1 MSKLKDLGQPEE
13 FWDYFEQI
21 SKIPRCSRYEERIR
35 NFIKEEGEKFGFK
48 TKVDKIG
55 NLVISIPAK
64 STEKAKLMLQCHM
77 DMVCEK
83 NDDVIHDFLKD
94 TLKLKVIE
102 IENEKWL
109 TAEGTTLG
117 ADNGA
122 GICFILS
129 IMKKIND
136 GSLNFDSLGLE
147 LIFTVLEEYN
157 LGGAEGIDRSLIDGN
172 MLINL
177 DSGGDG
183 MITNGCAGGIGFIA
197 DINTK
202 PVSVDTFKESLIQLK
217 LTLGGLIGG
226 HSGGDI
232 NRGRGNANKL
242 LCHILWKIHK
252 DYSIHISSINGGN
265 AANAITREAN
275 TTLYV
280 KEEEFTEIKSLAN
293 NLFTELKKNYD
304 GIEKD
309 MQLSIERIESKIN
322 ATVFSEEIQKKLL
335 DLLYII
341 PCGPLSIHPKI
352 RAFAFAST
360 NIGIIR
366 TEKDYIRIRMLHR
379 SFSEYYNKKTCEE
392 IITLLKM
399 SGLEMTRTISGSY
412 PPWEPNY
419 NSNLLKFAKESY
431 SELYN
436 KEPRVILV
444 QGGLE
449 CTLLINLNPEMEA
462 IAIGPTI
469 RDMHSPNERLY
480 VKSVEKTWNF
490 LINILKK
497 LD

>member
-21 SKIPRCSRYEERIR
+21 SKIPRCSRNEERIR
-35 NFIKEEGEKFGFK
+35 NFIKEEGEKFGYK
-48 TKVDKIG
+48 TQVDKVG
-55 NLVISIPAK
+55 NLAINIPAK
-64 STEKAKLMLQCHM
+64 STQKEKLILQCHM

-83 NDDVIHDFLKD
+83 NDDVEHDFLKD
-94 TLKLKVIE
+94 PLKLKIME
-102 IENEKWL
+102 IDNEKWL

-117 ADNGA
+117 ADNGV

-136 GSLNFDSLGLE
+136 GSLNFDVLGLE

-157 LGGAEGIDRSLIDGN
+157 LGGAEGIDRSLVDGN

-197 DINTK
+197 DIKTK
-202 PVSVDTFKESLIQLK
+202 PVSVDKFKENLIPLN
-217 LTLGGLIGG
+217 LTLSGLIGG

-252 DYSIHISSINGGN
+252 NYSIHISSINGGN

-280 KEEEFTEIKSLAN
+280 KEENFSEIKSLTT

-304 GIEKD
+304 GIEED

-399 SGLEMTRTISGSY
+399 SGLEMTRTIPGIY
-412 PPWEPNY
+412 PPWEPNF
-419 NSNLLKFAKESY
+419 NSNLLKLAKESY
-431 SELYN
+431 SEMSN
-436 KEPRVILV
+436 KEPLVILV

-469 RDMHSPNERLY
+469 RDMHSPNERLH

>member
-21 SKIPRCSRYEERIR
+21 SKIPRCSRNEERIR
-35 NFIKEEGEKFGFK
+35 NFIKEEGEKFGYK
-48 TKVDKIG
+48 TQVDKVG
-55 NLVISIPAK
+55 NLAINIPAK
-64 STEKAKLMLQCHM
+64 STQKEKLILQCHM

-83 NDDVIHDFLKD
+83 NDDVEHDFLKD
-94 TLKLKVIE
+94 PLKLKIME
-102 IENEKWL
+102 IDNEKWL

-117 ADNGA
+117 ADNGV

-136 GSLNFDSLGLE
+136 GSLNFDVLGLE

-157 LGGAEGIDRSLIDGN
+157 LGGAEGIDRSLVDGN

-183 MITNGCAGGIGFIA
+183 MITNGCTGGIGFIA
-197 DINTK
+197 DIKTK
-202 PVSVDTFKESLIQLK
+202 PVSVDKFKENLIPIN

-252 DYSIHISSINGGN
+252 NYSIHISSINGGN
-265 AANAITREAN
+265 AANAITRKAN

-280 KEEEFTEIKSLAN
+280 KEENFSEIKSLTT

-304 GIEKD
+304 GIEED

-399 SGLEMTRTISGSY
+399 SGLEMTRTIPGIY
-412 PPWEPNY
+412 PPWEPNF
-419 NSNLLKFAKESY
+419 NSNLLKLAKESY
-431 SELYN
+431 SEMSN
-436 KEPRVILV
+436 KEPLVILV

-469 RDMHSPNERLY
+469 RDMHSPNERLN

>member
-94 TLKLKVIE
+94 PLKLKVIE

-157 LGGAEGIDRSLIDGN
+157 LGGAEGIDRSLVDGN

-232 NRGRGNANKL
+232 NRGRGNATKL

-399 SGLEMTRTISGSY
+399 SGLEMTRTIPGSY
-412 PPWEPNY
+412 PPWEPNF

-436 KEPRVILV
+436 KEPLVILV

>member
-1 MSKLKDLGQPEE
+1 MSKLKEIGQPEE

-21 SKIPRCSRYEERIR
+21 SKIPRCSRYEKRIR
-35 NFIKEEGEKFGFK
+35 NFIKGEGEKFGFK
-48 TKVDKIG
+48 TKVDNMG
-55 NLVISIPAK
+55 NLAISIPAK
-64 STEKAKLMLQCHM
+64 STEKEKLILQCHM

-83 NDDVIHDFLKD
+83 NDDVVHDFSKD
-94 TLKLKVIE
+94 PLKLKVME
-102 IENEKWL
+102 IDNEKWL

-117 ADNGA
+117 ADNGN
-122 GICFILS
+122 GICLILAL
-129 IMKKIND
+129 MKKINN
-136 GSLNFDSLGLE
+136 GSLNFDSLSLK
-147 LIFTVLEEYN
+147 LLFTVLEEYN
-157 LGGAEGIDRSLIDGN
+157 LGGAKGIDRSLVDGN

-197 DINTK
+197 DIKIK
-202 PVSVDTFKESLIQLK
+202 PVSVEKLKDKSIHLK
-217 LTLGGLIGG
+217 LILSGLIGG

-242 LCHILWKIHK
+242 LCHILWKINKKH
-252 DYSIHISSINGGN
+252 SIHISSINGGN

-280 KEEEFTEIKSLAN
+280 KEEDIPEIKSLAN
-293 NLFTELKKNYD
+293 NLFTDLKKNYD

-309 MQLSIERIESKIN
+309 MQLSIERLESKVN
-322 ATVFSEEIQKKLL
+322 ATIFSEEIQTKLL

-341 PCGPLSIHPKI
+341 PCGPLSLHPKI

-379 SFSEYYNKKTCEE
+379 SFSKYYNKKTCEE
-392 IITLLKM
+392 IVSLLKM
-399 SGLEMTRTISGSY
+399 SGLEMTRTIPGNY
-412 PPWEPNY
+412 PPWEPNF
-419 NSNLLKFAKESY
+419 NSNLLKLAKESY
-431 SELYN
+431 SELFN
-436 KEPRVILV
+436 KEPLVIMV

-469 RDMHSPNERLY
+469 IDMHSPNERLH
-480 VKSVEKTWNF
+480 VKSVEKTWKF

>member
-1 MSKLKDLGQPEE
+1 MSKLKDIGQPEE

-21 SKIPRCSRYEERIR
+21 SKIPRCSRNEERIR
-35 NFIKEEGEKFGFK
+35 NFIKEEGEKFGYK
-48 TKVDKIG
+48 TQVDKVG
-55 NLVISIPAK
+55 NLAISIPAK
-64 STEKAKLMLQCHM
+64 STQKEKLILQCHM

-83 NDDVIHDFLKD
+83 NDDVKHDFSKD
-94 TLKLKVIE
+94 PLKLKIME
-102 IENEKWL
+102 IDNEKWL

-117 ADNGA
+117 ADNGV

-157 LGGAEGIDRSLIDGN
+157 LGGAEGIDRSLVDGN

-197 DINTK
+197 DIKTK
-202 PVSVDTFKESLIQLK
+202 SVSVDKFKENLIPLN
-217 LTLGGLIGG
+217 LTLDGLIGG

-252 DYSIHISSINGGN
+252 NYSIHISSINGGN

-280 KEEEFTEIKSLAN
+280 KEENFSEIKSLAN

-304 GIEKD
+304 GIEED
-309 MQLSIERIESKIN
+309 MQLSIEIIESKIN

-379 SFSEYYNKKTCEE
+379 SFSEYYNQKTCEE

-399 SGLEMTRTISGSY
+399 SGLEMTRTIPGIY
-412 PPWEPNY
+412 PPWEPNF
-419 NSNLLKFAKESY
+419 NSNLLKLAKESY
-431 SELYN
+431 SEMSN
-436 KEPRVILV
+436 KEPLVILV

-469 RDMHSPNERLY
+469 RDMHSPNERLN

>member
-21 SKIPRCSRYEERIR
+21 SKIPRCSRNEERIR
-35 NFIKEEGEKFGFK
+35 NFIKEEGEKFGYK
-48 TKVDKIG
+48 TQVDKVG
-55 NLVISIPAK
+55 NLAISIPAK
-64 STEKAKLMLQCHM
+64 STQKEKLILQCHM

-83 NDDVIHDFLKD
+83 NDDVEHDFLKD
-94 TLKLKVIE
+94 PLKLKIME
-102 IENEKWL
+102 IDNEKWL

-117 ADNGA
+117 ADNGV

-136 GSLNFDSLGLE
+136 GSLNFDVLGLE

-157 LGGAEGIDRSLIDGN
+157 LGGAEGIDRSLVDGN

-197 DINTK
+197 DIKTK
-202 PVSVDTFKESLIQLK
+202 PVSVDKFKENLIPLN
-217 LTLGGLIGG
+217 LTMGGLIGG

-252 DYSIHISSINGGN
+252 NYSIHISSINGGN

-280 KEEEFTEIKSLAN
+280 KEENFSEIKSLTT

-304 GIEKD
+304 GIEED

-399 SGLEMTRTISGSY
+399 SGLEMTRTIPGIY
-412 PPWEPNY
+412 PPWEPNF
-419 NSNLLKFAKESY
+419 NSNLLKLAKESY
-431 SELYN
+431 SEMSN
-436 KEPRVILV
+436 KEPLVILV

-469 RDMHSPNERLY
+469 RDMHSPNERLH

>member
-1 MSKLKDLGQPEE
+1 MSKQKDLGQPEE

-35 NFIKEEGEKFGFK
+35 NFIKEEGEKYGYK
-48 TKVDKIG
+48 TQVDKVG
-55 NLVISIPAK
+55 NLAISIPAK
-64 STEKAKLMLQCHM
+64 STQKEKLILQCHM

-83 NDDVIHDFLKD
+83 NEDIVHDFSKD
-94 TLKLKVIE
+94 PLKLKIME
-102 IENEKWL
+102 IDNEKWL

-117 ADNGA
+117 ADNGT

-147 LIFTVLEEYN
+147 LLFTVLEEYN
-157 LGGAEGIDRSLIDGN
+157 LGGASGIDRSLVDGN
-172 MLINL
+172 LLINL

-183 MITNGCAGGIGFIA
+183 MITNGCAGGVGFIA
-197 DINTK
+197 DIKTK
-202 PVSVDTFKESLIQLK
+202 PVFVDTFEENLIPLK

-242 LCHILWKIHK
+242 LCHILWKINK
-252 DYSIHISSINGGN
+252 NYSIHISSINGGN
-265 AANAITREAN
+265 AANAITREAD
-275 TTLYV
+275 TIFYL
-280 KEEEFTEIKSLAN
+280 KEEDFSDIKSLTN
-293 NLFTELKKNYD
+293 NFFTELKMNYE
-304 GIEKD
+304 GIEKN
-309 MQLSIERIESKIN
+309 MQLSIERLESKVN
-322 ATVFSEEIQKKLL
+322 ATIFSEEIQKKLL

-360 NIGIIR
+360 NIGIIK

-379 SFSEYYNKKTCEE
+379 SFNKYYNNKTCEE
-392 IITLLKM
+392 VITLLKM
-399 SGLEMTRTISGSY
+399 SGLEMTRTIPGSY
-412 PPWEPNY
+412 PPWEPNF
-419 NSNLLKFAKESY
+419 NSNLLKLAKESY
-431 SELYN
+431 SEMYN
-436 KEPRVILV
+436 KEPMVILV

-469 RDMHSPNERLY
+469 RDMHSPNERLH

>member
-21 SKIPRCSRYEERIR
+21 SKIPRCSRNEERIR
-35 NFIKEEGEKFGFK
+35 NFIKEEGEKFGYK
-48 TKVDKIG
+48 TQVDKVG
-55 NLVISIPAK
+55 NLAINIPAK
-64 STEKAKLMLQCHM
+64 STQKEKLILQCHM

-83 NDDVIHDFLKD
+83 NDDVEHDFLKD
-94 TLKLKVIE
+94 PLKLKIME
-102 IENEKWL
+102 IDNEKWL
-109 TAEGTTLG
+109 TAESTTLG
-117 ADNGA
+117 ADNGV

-136 GSLNFDSLGLE
+136 GSLNFDVLGLE

-157 LGGAEGIDRSLIDGN
+157 LGGAEGIDRSLVDGN

-197 DINTK
+197 DIKTK
-202 PVSVDTFKESLIQLK
+202 PVSVDKFKENLIPLN

-252 DYSIHISSINGGN
+252 NYSIHISSINGGN

-280 KEEEFTEIKSLAN
+280 KEENFSEIKSLTT

-304 GIEKD
+304 GIEED

-399 SGLEMTRTISGSY
+399 SGLEMTRTIPGIY
-412 PPWEPNY
+412 PPWEPNF
-419 NSNLLKFAKESY
+419 NSNLLKLAKESY
-431 SELYN
+431 SEMSN
-436 KEPRVILV
+436 KEPLVILV

-469 RDMHSPNERLY
+469 RDMHSPNERLN

>member
-21 SKIPRCSRYEERIR
+21 SKIPRCSRNEERIR
-35 NFIKEEGEKFGFK
+35 NFIKEEGEKFGYK
-48 TKVDKIG
+48 TQVDKVG
-55 NLVISIPAK
+55 NLAINIPAK
-64 STEKAKLMLQCHM
+64 STQKEKLILQCHM

-83 NDDVIHDFLKD
+83 NDDVEHDFLKD
-94 TLKLKVIE
+94 PLKLKIME
-102 IENEKWL
+102 IDNEKWL

-117 ADNGA
+117 ADNGV

-136 GSLNFDSLGLE
+136 GSLNFDVLGLE

-157 LGGAEGIDRSLIDGN
+157 LGGAEGIDRSLVDGN

-197 DINTK
+197 DIKTK
-202 PVSVDTFKESLIQLK
+202 PVSVDKFKENLIPLN
-217 LTLGGLIGG
+217 LTMGGLIGG

-252 DYSIHISSINGGN
+252 NYSIHISSINGGN

-280 KEEEFTEIKSLAN
+280 KEENFSEIKSLTT

-304 GIEKD
+304 GIEED

-399 SGLEMTRTISGSY
+399 SGLEMTRTIPGIY
-412 PPWEPNY
+412 PPWEPNF
-419 NSNLLKFAKESY
+419 NSNLLKLAKESY
-431 SELYN
+431 SEMSN
-436 KEPRVILV
+436 KEPLVILV

-469 RDMHSPNERLY
+469 RDMHSPNERLN

>member
-21 SKIPRCSRYEERIR
+21 SKIPRCSRNEERIR
-35 NFIKEEGEKFGFK
+35 NFIKEEGEKFGYK
-48 TKVDKIG
+48 TQVDKVG
-55 NLVISIPAK
+55 NLAISIPAK
-64 STEKAKLMLQCHM
+64 STQKEKLILQCHM

-83 NDDVIHDFLKD
+83 NDDVEHDFSKD
-94 TLKLKVIE
+94 PLKLKIME
-102 IENEKWL
+102 IDNEKWL

-117 ADNGA
+117 ADNGV

-157 LGGAEGIDRSLIDGN
+157 LGGAEGIDRSLVDGN

-197 DINTK
+197 DIKTK
-202 PVSVDTFKESLIQLK
+202 PASVDKFKENLIPLN
-217 LTLGGLIGG
+217 LTMGGLIGG

-252 DYSIHISSINGGN
+252 NYSIHISSINGGN

-280 KEEEFTEIKSLAN
+280 KEENFSEIKSLTT

-399 SGLEMTRTISGSY
+399 SGLEMTRTIPGIY
-412 PPWEPNY
+412 PPWEPNF
-419 NSNLLKFAKESY
+419 NSNLLKLAKESY
-431 SELYN
+431 SEMSN
-436 KEPRVILV
+436 KEPLVILV

-469 RDMHSPNERLY
+469 RDMHSPNERLN

>member
-1 MSKLKDLGQPEE
+1 MSKLKELGQPEE

-55 NLVISIPAK
+55 NLAINIPAK
-64 STEKAKLMLQCHM
+64 STEKEKLILQCHM

-83 NDDVIHDFLKD
+83 NDDVIHDFSKD
-94 TLKLKVIE
+94 PLKLKIMK
-102 IENEKWL
+102 IDDEKWL

-117 ADNGA
+117 ADNGN
-122 GICFILS
+122 GICFLLS
-129 IMKKIND
+129 IMKKINE
-136 GSLNFDSLGLE
+136 GSLNFDSLSLE
-147 LIFTVLEEYN
+147 LLFTVLEEYH
-157 LGGAEGIDRSLIDGN
+157 LGGAKDIDKNLVKGN
-172 MLINL
+172 LLINL

-197 DINTK
+197 DIKTK
-202 PVSVDTFKESLIQLK
+202 PVSIENFKEKLIPLK
-217 LTLGGLIGG
+217 LTLSGLIGG

-252 DYSIHISSINGGN
+252 KYSIHISSINGGN
-265 AANAITREAN
+265 AANAITREAH
-275 TTLYV
+275 TIIYV
-280 KEEEFTEIKSLAN
+280 KEENISEIKSLTN
-293 NLFTELKKNYD
+293 ILFTDLKKSYD

-309 MQLSIERIESKIN
+309 MQLSIERMESKIN
-322 ATVFSEEIQKKLL
+322 TAVFSEEIQKKLL
-335 DLLYII
+335 DILYIM
-341 PCGPLSIHPKI
+341 PCGPLSVHPKI
-352 RAFAFAST
+352 RAFAFTST
-360 NIGIIR
+360 NIGIIK

-379 SFSEYYNKKTCEE
+379 SFNKYYNKKTCEE

-399 SGLEMTRTISGSY
+399 SGLEMTRTIPGIY
-412 PPWEPNY
+412 PPWEPKVD
-419 NSNLLKFAKESY
+419 SNLLKLAKESY

-436 KEPRVILV
+436 KEPLVIMV

-469 RDMHSPNERLY
+469 KDMHSPNESLK
-480 VKSVEKTWNF
+480 VNSVEKTWNF
-490 LINILKK
+490 LLRILQK